1 MSSLPPLI
9 ALPSLNESSP
19 LAHLMTPEVL
29 RRLGLTTHRS
39 ATVAQVSDSGNPH
52 EINIPL
58 SVQASAIKYSVLQ
71 DGMSDSLPNAIVVS
85 SWEIALLSPQCQS
98 VTYQILRAIR
108 DSGVPVY
115 LVNSSPHF
123 TLDPL
128 KNLSETLF
136 TGVQITQ
143 IPAYETSLVESKSGE
158 LLGLPRDS
166 IKVLDVVELRRLF
179 LRWRTLRDQIPDIQN
194 TPHTYI
200 SDTWAPSVA
209 DRIDSTSPLLNGSPA
224 HLATIITQVS
234 EIELT
239 PAQHIT
245 FLPVLHLNP
254 MLSIALKFDAIGDI
268 DPFFQTHPAETRIR
282 RIKFS
287 GYSDSVSQID
297 ELSQKHPEVNTFD
310 GIVSVTYK
318 DWDSPIIQKLTTID
332 ISKPMTVERLRTI
345 LRLVPQLRHL
355 YLRYC
360 QYDDFAVEDPP
371 LSHPTLSHI
380 HFIGLLR
387 SMYCAPWTPFWKRNR
402 NTVHPRFEYDISRY
416 RAPGNELDPIIFDR
430 SRLWGDMRVKH
441 ESKSL
446 ERLILNRNYVWGEYS
461 RRNSAYSS
469 RSGSSTDA
477 PFTPPRRIQ
486 DVTGSA
492 QILCT

>member
-1 MSSLPPLI
+1 MSSLPRLI

-115 LVNSSPHF
+115 LINSSPHF

-128 KNLSETLF
+128 TNLSETLF

-239 PAQHIT
+239 PAPTTALDPSENSATLGMCASQVRGP
-245 FLPVLHLNP
+245 LE
-254 MLSIALKFDAIGDI
+254 SISPKTGPHF
-268 DPFFQTHPAETRIR
+268 TRTPAPAG
-282 RIKFS
+282 S
-287 GYSDSVSQID
+287 SMD
-297 ELSQKHPEVNTFD
+297 
-310 GIVSVTYK
+310 
-318 DWDSPIIQKLTTID
+318 
-332 ISKPMTVERLRTI
+332 SKPI
-345 LRLVPQLRHL
+345 P
-355 YLRYC
+355 
-360 QYDDFAVEDPP
+360 
-371 LSHPTLSHI
+371 
-380 HFIGLLR
+380 
-387 SMYCAPWTPFWKRNR
+387 
-402 NTVHPRFEYDISRY
+402 
-416 RAPGNELDPIIFDR
+416 
-430 SRLWGDMRVKH
+430 
-441 ESKSL
+441 
-446 ERLILNRNYVWGEYS
+446 YS
-461 RRNSAYSS
+461 R
-469 RSGSSTDA
+469 
-477 PFTPPRRIQ
+477 
-486 DVTGSA
+486 
-492 QILCT
+492 ILCRIPQRS